1 MSGIESNT
9 NDQPVDINTTRLEGQ
24 EADESLSVSTAP
36 TVQTDNSQESALTT
50 STAAPSADGTTTPSI
65 SGKAKE
71 MVIDAMKDPKNQE
84 AALNKAGEFMS
95 DPKNQEMAKQGAAAG
110 WSMIKGLG
118 NSFYDRA
125 TGKAK
130 KDEEAAAA
138 AAAEQ
143 QRLEAEAA
151 AAAAAEQQRLD
162 AEAAAAVPTGDGS
175 TVSTGFTGLDSGPT
189 YAPPLVPGA
198 TTGNSVEL
206 SINEL
211 NDNLEGAKATMMSVD
226 PTTGVLNVAYED
238 ADDAGDSVSQAGD
251 DSMPGGRKTKRRK
264 QIKKNKSQKKKRKQT
279 KKKGGKKKGGKKA
292 KKSNTR
298 KCT

>member
-1 MSGIESNT
+1 MSTEENT
-9 NDQPVDINTTRLEGQ
+9 NLNDTSVGASSTGQ
-24 EADESLSVSTAP
+24 ESVISGEGYNAESEVGTEVSGVTDP
-36 TVQTDNSQESALTT
+36 TM
-50 STAAPSADGTTTPSI
+50 APSVTDT
-65 SGKAKE
+65 AKG
-71 MVIDAMKDPKNQE
+71 MVIDAMNNPENQK
-84 AALNKAGEFMS
+84 AALNKAGEIMS
-95 DPKNQEMAKQGAAAG
+95 DPKNQEMAKQGA
-110 WSMIKGLG
+110 SMLG
-118 NSFYDRA
+118 NRLMGFGSSLYNRA

-130 KDEEAAAA
+130 KDEEAA
-138 AAAEQ
+138 
-143 QRLEAEAA
+143 AA

-175 TVSTGFTGLDSGPT
+175 TVSTDFTGLDSAPT
-189 YAPPLVPGA
+189 YAPPHVPGA

-238 ADDAGDSVSQAGD
+238 ADDAGDSVSQVG
-251 DSMPGGRKTKRRK
+251 DSMSGGRKTKRRK

-298 KCT
+298 KCA

>member
-1 MSGIESNT
+1 MSDTGENTIEEQSVGYDADVGSEVGTEAAGTEVSELT
-9 NDQPVDINTTRLEGQ
+9 NP
-24 EADESLSVSTAP
+24 
-36 TVQTDNSQESALTT
+36 
-50 STAAPSADGTTTPSI
+50 TAAPSADGTTTPSI

-84 AALNKAGEFMS
+84 AVLNKAGEFMS

-118 NSFYDRA
+118 NSFYDKA

-151 AAAAAEQQRLD
+151 AAEQQRLD
-162 AEAAAAVPTGDGS
+162 AEAAAAAPTGDNS
-175 TVSTGFTGLDSGPT
+175 TVSTDFTGLDSTPT
-189 YAPPLVPGA
+189 YAPPPVPGA

-238 ADDAGDSVSQAGD
+238 ADDAGDSVSQVG
-251 DSMPGGRKTKRRK
+251 DSMSGGRKTKRRK

-298 KCT
+298 KCA

>member
-1 MSGIESNT
+1 MSDTEPINEEQSVISGEGYNAESEVGT
-9 NDQPVDINTTRLEGQ
+9 E
-24 EADESLSVSTAP
+24 VSGVTDP
-36 TVQTDNSQESALTT
+36 TM
-50 STAAPSADGTTTPSI
+50 APSVTDT
-65 SGKAKE
+65 AKG

-84 AALNKAGEFMS
+84 AAAQLASQAGNEALNYAKSEEG
-95 DPKNQEMAKQGAAAG
+95 QEAMKRGAAAG
-110 WSMIKGLG
+110 WGMLTNVGSNLY
-118 NSFYDRA
+118 NRA

-151 AAAAAEQQRLD
+151 AAQQQQLA
-162 AEAAAAVPTGDGS
+162 AEAAAAAPTSDDT
-175 TVSTGFTGLDSGPT
+175 TVSTDFTGLDSAPT
-189 YAPPLVPGA
+189 YAPPSVPGA

-238 ADDAGDSVSQAGD
+238 ADDAGAGDSVSQV
-251 DSMPGGRKTKRRK
+251 GGRKTKRRK

-279 KKKGGKKKGGKKA
+279 KKKGGKKAKKA
-292 KKSNTR
+292 NTR
-298 KCT
+298 KCA

>member
-1 MSGIESNT
+1 MSDTE
-9 NDQPVDINTTRLEGQ
+9 QINEEQSVISGEGYNAGS
-24 EADESLSVSTAP
+24 EVGTEVSGVTDP
-36 TVQTDNSQESALTT
+36 TM
-50 STAAPSADGTTTPSI
+50 APSVTDT
-65 SGKAKE
+65 AKG

-84 AALNKAGEFMS
+84 AAAQLASQAGNEALNY
-95 DPKNQEMAKQGAAAG
+95 AKSEEGQQAMKKGAAAG
-110 WSMIKGLG
+110 WGMLTNVGSNLY
-118 NSFYDRA
+118 NRA

-130 KDEEAAAA
+130 KDEEAAAAA

-151 AAAAAEQQRLD
+151 AAQQQQLA
-162 AEAAAAVPTGDGS
+162 AEAAAAVPTGDDS
-175 TVSTGFTGLDSGPT
+175 TVSTDFDGLSAPT
-189 YAPPLVPGA
+189 YAPPSVPGA

-238 ADDAGDSVSQAGD
+238 ADDAGADNSVSQVGD
-251 DSMPGGRKTKRRK
+251 ESMSGGRKTKRRK

>member
-1 MSGIESNT
+1 MSDTEPINEEQSVISGEGYNAESEVGT
-9 NDQPVDINTTRLEGQ
+9 E
-24 EADESLSVSTAP
+24 VSGVTDP
-36 TVQTDNSQESALTT
+36 TM
-50 STAAPSADGTTTPSI
+50 APSVTDT
-65 SGKAKE
+65 AKG

-84 AALNKAGEFMS
+84 AAAQLASQAGNEALNYAKSEEG
-95 DPKNQEMAKQGAAAG
+95 QEAMKRGAAAG
-110 WSMIKGLG
+110 WGMLTNVGSNLY
-118 NSFYDRA
+118 NRA

-130 KDEEAAAA
+130 KDEEAAAAA

-151 AAAAAEQQRLD
+151 AAQQQQLA
-162 AEAAAAVPTGDGS
+162 AEAAAAAPTSDDT
-175 TVSTGFTGLDSGPT
+175 TVSTDFTGLDSAPT
-189 YAPPLVPGA
+189 YAPPSVPGA

-238 ADDAGDSVSQAGD
+238 ADDAGAGDSVSQV
-251 DSMPGGRKTKRRK
+251 GGRKTKRRK

-279 KKKGGKKKGGKKA
+279 KKKGGKKKGGKKE